1 MQDFTGKV
9 TLVTGGGSG
18 IGEATA
24 RLFAKLGSSIVVAD
38 RDLAAARRV
47 AEQIG
52 SAATPVQ
59 VDVIDPDSVQHM
71 VETTAQ
77 TYGALHVLVN
87 NAGVSAPKSPIEG
100 SAVADYDRVFE
111 INVKGT
117 YLGTRA
123 AVPLLRSSGGGVI
136 LNTASVAALV
146 PRRQSSIY
154 AASKAAVVTMTKAW
168 SIELAPAIRV
178 NCVCPS
184 TIDTPFMANVFPD
197 EQDLAAFRAKLQADP
212 GASMPLD
219 ILLDPDDV
227 ANAYAFLA
235 SDSARGISGVA
246 LPIDGA
252 RSAGD
257 IS

>member
-1 MQDFTGKV
+1 MNEFTGKV
-9 TLVTGGGSG
+9 ALVTGGGSG

-24 RLFAKLGSSIVVAD
+24 RLFAQLGSAVVVAD
-38 RDLAAARRV
+38 RDLSAARRV
-47 AEQIG
+47 AEDIG
-52 SAATPVQ
+52 DAATATH
-59 VDVIDPDSVQHM
+59 VDVVDPESVARM
-71 VETTAQ
+71 VAATEEAH
-77 TYGALHVLVN
+77 GALHVLVN
-87 NAGVSAPKSPIEG
+87 NAGVSARKSPIEG
-100 SAVADYDRVFE
+100 SAVDDYDRVFD

-123 AVPLLRSSGGGVI
+123 AVPLLRRSGGGVI

-154 AASKAAVVTMTKAW
+154 AASKAAVITMTKAW
-168 SIELAPAIRV
+168 SIELAPSIRV

-197 EQDLAAFRAKLQADP
+197 EQALAAFRAKLKSDP

-219 ILLDPDDV
+219 ILLEPEDV

-235 SDSARGISGVA
+235 SERARGISGVA

-257 IS
+257 IT